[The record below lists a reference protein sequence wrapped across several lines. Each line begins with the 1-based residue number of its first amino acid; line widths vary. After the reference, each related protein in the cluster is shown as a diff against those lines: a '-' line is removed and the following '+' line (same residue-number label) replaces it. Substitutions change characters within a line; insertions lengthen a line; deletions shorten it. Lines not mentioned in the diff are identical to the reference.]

1 MSTNFDFID
10 NEAKTLE
17 QIQAEIEAANAEAEM
32 LKQQIAALKPSAK
45 KSPKKKEESPASISQ
60 LNLEE
65 FLQENS
71 TIDLDKK
78 VQNKLYAV
86 ATFDGLDTE
95 AVSCLE
101 AKKNWHLKDEWRDVS
116 NADKIAIDTETYDP
130 DLQAA
135 GAGWARKSGH
145 LCGVSIAAKFGD
157 EIWSNYYPVNH
168 PQTDNWPIEKVIDY
182 ITRCFK
188 QCKKRIFANA
198 EYDMGWL
205 NRYGVP
211 LSAMLAQGP
220 IDDVLAKAVL
230 VDETWLSHSLD
241 NVGAYYVGERK
252 DEALL
257 QDHQVR
263 QAYGIQDIK
272 KDLWKLPA
280 GFVGAYAEQDAVLTL
295 KADDKLDELI
305 AKHPLTGK
313 SLEKVYDLERRLIPM
328 LFEIHKRGVKVD
340 IDQANRVK
348 KQLDEKKD
356 EILAK
361 INMTAGFNVNINSG
375 DDLGR
380 MCDRIG
386 IKYPITAKTRK
397 PSFTAAFLDGSDSEV
412 LQMVR
417 AARKI
422 TKVQSTFVD
431 PIMEKA
437 VDGRIYPQLN
447 ALKRV
452 EDGLDGSSGT
462 ITGRLSCVKP
472 NLQQV
477 SSRDKI
483 LAPIVR
489 SIFLPDEGYLWGNFD
504 YSQQEPRMTIHIAYQ
519 LWKLG
524 VPGLDRIQEAV
535 RIFNDNPRTDNH
547 QMVADLAG
555 ITRREAKTINLG
567 LSYGMGALKLAK
579 QLGLPTVID
588 ARGREVAGKEAK
600 DLMKTFN
607 SKLPY
612 LKGFMQCA
620 SRRAETVGAVTTLLG
635 RHSRYN
641 LWTAKNW
648 AKSQHLGMKTKEDI
662 DLDIERLGAGSE
674 WYGVPLVR
682 AKTFSAMNHIVQGSA
697 ADQTKLAM
705 LTCYE
710 NKIVLPYTQIHDAL
724 DCPIDKSRKDAH
736 IREIHDAM
744 VHAMELVVPTVVDVE
759 VGETWG
765 SVEKYEV

>member
-1 MSTNFDFID
+1 MSTDFDFLD
-10 NEAKTLE
+10 EAKPVTQETLDATLQE
-17 QIQAEIEAANAEAEM
+17 VADLEAQ
-32 LKQQIAALKPSAK
+32 LKALK
-45 KSPKKKEESPASISQ
+45 KKKGIKVKEDKPTSTAS

-65 FLQENS
+65 FLAEGHE
-71 TIDLDKK
+71 TTELDKR
-78 VQNKLYAV
+78 VQNKLYEKAMWD
-86 ATFDGLDTE
+86 TLD
-95 AVSCLE
+95 VE
-101 AKKNWHLKDEWRDVS
+101 AKSAIEMKMNWHIKDEWRDVS

-157 EIWSNYYPVNH
+157 EIWSNYYPINH
-168 PQTDNWPIEKVIDY
+168 PNTNNWPKDKVIDY
-182 ITRCFK
+182 ITDCFK
-188 QCKKRIFANA
+188 KAKVRVFANA

-211 LSAMLAQGP
+211 LSAMIANGP

-241 NVGAYYVGERK
+241 NVGAFYVGERK
-252 DEALL
+252 DEELL
-257 QDHQVR
+257 KDHQVR
-263 QAYGIQDIK
+263 STYGIQDIK

-295 KADDKLDELI
+295 KADDALDPHI
-305 AKHPLTGK
+305 AHHPLTGK

-328 LFEIHKRGVKVD
+328 LFEMHKRGVK
-340 IDQANRVK
+340 IDVNRAEQVKVELEQK
-348 KQLDEKKD
+348 KQELQN
-356 EILAK
+356 K
-361 INMTAGFNVNINSG
+361 INEMGGLKININSG
-375 DDLGR
+375 DDIGAACDNLG
-380 MCDRIG
+380 IS
-386 IKYPITAKTRK
+386 YPRTARTNK
-397 PSFTAAFLDGSDSEV
+397 PSFTADFLDNSENEF
-412 LQMVR
+412 LLMIR
-417 AARKI
+417 EARKI
-422 TKVQSTFVD
+422 GKVQSTFID
-431 PIMEKA
+431 PIIDKC

-477 SSRDKI
+477 SSRDKV

-504 YSQQEPRMTIHIAYQ
+504 YSQQEPRMTIHIAHLLRQ
-519 LWKLG
+519 LG
-524 VPGLDRIQEAV
+524 VVGLDRVEEAV
-535 RIFNDNPRTDNH
+535 ATFNANPRTDNH
-547 QMVADLAG
+547 QMVADMVG
-555 ITRREAKTINLG
+555 IARRPAKTINLG

-579 QLGLPTVID
+579 KLGLPTEID
-588 ARGREVAGKEAK
+588 ERGKEVAGKEAK
-600 DLMKTFN
+600 DLMKLFN
-607 SKLPY
+607 QKLPY
-612 LKGFMQCA
+612 LKGFMNCA
-620 SRRAETVGAVTTLLG
+620 AQRAQNVGAVTTLLG

-648 AKSQHLGMKTKEDI
+648 AKSQHLGMRVKEDI
-662 DLDIERLGAGSE
+662 ERDIAQLGEKSE

-682 AKTFSAMNHIVQGSA
+682 AKTFSAMNHIVQGSS

-705 LTCYE
+705 LTVYE

-724 DCPIDKSRKDAH
+724 DCPIDKTRVHAH
-736 IREIHDAM
+736 VKEIHDAM

-759 VGETWG
+759 LGETWG
-765 SVEKYEV
+765 SVQKYEL